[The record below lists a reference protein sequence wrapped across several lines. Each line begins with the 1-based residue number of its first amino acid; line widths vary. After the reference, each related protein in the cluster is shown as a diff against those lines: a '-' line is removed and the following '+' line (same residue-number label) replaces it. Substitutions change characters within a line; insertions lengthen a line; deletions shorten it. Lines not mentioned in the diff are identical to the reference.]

1 MTFEEIRNYRSET
14 NSIIQ
19 NYLDMNPDKAWG
31 TSVDS
36 LRNKFE
42 ERVDPTNLMIPS
54 ELIVETFKLVK
65 RELKK

>member
-19 NYLDMNPDKAWG
+19 NYLDMHPDKAWG

-42 ERVDPTNLMIPS
+42 ERVDPSNMMIPS

-65 RELKK
+65 KELC